1 MISISPLTTIYL
13 WHGIWDDS
21 FHNCLTASP
30 YSVNVIPSLIIDYIN
45 YLSYFPTKITTVHA
59 KLLQSC
65 PTPCDL
71 MNHSLPGSSVHRIL
85 QARILEWVA
94 ISFSKGSSWCRN
106 QTQVSCIAGRFFTDW
121 ATSEALYWSGQ
132 MFPSPG
138 ELPNPRIEPRSPTLQ
153 ADSLPFEP
161 PGKPTPTFTYLF
173 MYDSK

>member
-85 QARILEWVA
+85 QERILEWVVMPSA
-94 ISFSKGSSWCRN
+94 RGSSQSRDG
-106 QTQVSCIAGRFFTDW
+106 TQVFHIAGGFFPIW
-121 ATSEALYWSGQ
+121 ATRQAQYNIWHIK
-132 MFPSPG
+132 PG
-138 ELPNPRIEPRSPTLQ
+138 HNENIMLNVD
-153 ADSLPFEP
+153 DS
-161 PGKPTPTFTYLF
+161 
-173 MYDSK
+173 

>member
-1 MISISPLTTIYL
+1 MISIVISISPLTTIYL

-85 QARILEWVA
+85 QVRLLEWVA
-94 ISFSKGSSWCRN
+94 IPFSG
-106 QTQVSCIAGRFFTDW
+106 D
-121 ATSEALYWSGQ
+121 
-132 MFPSPG
+132 
-138 ELPNPRIEPRSPTLQ
+138 LPNSGIELQSPALQ
-153 ADSLPFEP
+153 VDFFFFHLSH
-161 PGKPTPTFTYLF
+161 
-173 MYDSK
+173 